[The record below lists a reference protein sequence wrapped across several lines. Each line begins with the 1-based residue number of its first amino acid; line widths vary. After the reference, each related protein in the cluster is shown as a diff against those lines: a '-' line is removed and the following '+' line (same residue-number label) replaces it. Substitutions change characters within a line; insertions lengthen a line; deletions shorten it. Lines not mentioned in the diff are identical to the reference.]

1 MIRVKLMD
9 PNYGDVP
16 MDLTVGEAAKLLRE
30 KGRDKRAN
38 IGFAKWKDGTT
49 IMAKDLPAI
58 TDEEVAKHD
67 GQEVKLIPHFLQW
80 M

>member
-1 MIRVKLMD
+1 MIRVKIMD
-9 PNYGDVP
+9 PNHGDVP
-16 MDLTVGEAAKLLRE
+16 MDLSVKDAAKLLRE

-38 IGFAKWKDGTT
+38 VGFAKFSDGTS

-67 GQEVKLIPHFLQW
+67 GQEAKLIPNVGGG
-80 M
+80 

>member
-1 MIRVKLMD
+1 MIRVIIMN
-9 PNYGDVP
+9 PEYGDQVSTLSVA
-16 MDLTVGEAAKLLRE
+16 DATNLLRE

-38 IGFAKWKDGTT
+38 IGFAKFKDGTT

-67 GQEVKLIPHFLQW
+67 GQEVKLIPNVGGG
-80 M
+80 